1 MKKLLILIL
10 LFIYA
15 CSKPKTVFICGDHV
29 CINKAEAKQYFEQ
42 NLSLEVKIIDDKQKK
57 SVDLVQLNLKENSNN
72 KKKITLKK
80 KEKTSKQ
87 IKKLSKS
94 EIKKIKSVIK
104 QKKKVNITNN
114 KKKVVKKIDNE
125 LTQKSQEKKKEINVN
140 KISSN
145 NDDICTFLE
154 KCSIDEISKYLLKQG
169 NYKKFPDITIR
180 E

>member
-1 MKKLLILIL
+1 MKKLLIIIL

-15 CSKPKTVFICGDHV
+15 CSKPKTVLICGDHV

-57 SVDLVQLNLKENSNN
+57 TIDLIQLNLKENLNN
-72 KKKITLKK
+72 KKKITLQK

-104 QKKKVNITNN
+104 QKKESNITNN

-125 LTQKSQEKKKEINVN
+125 LTLKSQKKKKEINVN
-140 KISSN
+140 KIKSN
-145 NDDICTFLE
+145 KEDVCTFLE

-169 NYKKFPDITIR
+169 NYKNFPDITIR